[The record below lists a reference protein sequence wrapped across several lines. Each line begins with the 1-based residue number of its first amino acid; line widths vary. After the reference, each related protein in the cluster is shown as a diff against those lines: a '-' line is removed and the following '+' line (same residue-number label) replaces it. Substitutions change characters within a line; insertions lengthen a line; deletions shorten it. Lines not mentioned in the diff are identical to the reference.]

1 MKRLLAI
8 VLVALAFVAPA
19 RAGAPP
25 VNAHAYVIENGANG
39 DVLASSAEHARVPIA
54 SITKLMT
61 VLVALEH
68 ARLSDVVTVERE
80 AAAVGESTIH
90 LRAGEHVTVRDLV
103 EAALIQSAND
113 AADALADYVAHGDA
127 AKFVA
132 LMNAKARTL
141 GLDETHFT
149 RPDGLDAPEHF
160 SSAHDVTLLARIAM
174 HRAVIRSVVR
184 QTTATISGG
193 RRLHTWNDLLGVFPG
208 LIGVKTGHTGAAGW
222 CEVAAARGHGVTI
235 YATILGSPSRA
246 ERNADL
252 SSLLRWG
259 LSRYRVTRLIATGRT
274 YALAETGY
282 GRAALP
288 LVSTTSVRRTVR
300 VDRPL
305 IARIVAP
312 GAVALPVHAGQR
324 LGSVRVYDDRG
335 RVVAAQ
341 PLVAARS
348 VGRPGLAGRVG
359 FYARRTLR
367 HLWGVVS

>member
-1 MKRLLAI
+1 M
-8 VLVALAFVAPA
+8 
-19 RAGAPP
+19 
-25 VNAHAYVIENGANG
+25 
-39 DVLASSAEHARVPIA
+39 
-54 SITKLMT
+54 
-61 VLVALEH
+61 
-68 ARLSDVVTVERE
+68 
-80 AAAVGESTIH
+80 
-90 LRAGEHVTVRDLV
+90 
-103 EAALIQSAND
+103 
-113 AADALADYVAHGDA
+113 
-127 AKFVA
+127 
-132 LMNAKARTL
+132 
-141 GLDETHFT
+141 
-149 RPDGLDAPEHF
+149 
-160 SSAHDVTLLARIAM
+160 TLLARIAM

-335 RVVAAQ
+335 RVVAAR

-348 VGRPGLAGRVG
+348 VGRPGLPGRVG